1 KNELRLRWAVSKA
14 ITHRKDQKIPLK
26 EKIELLKGDID
37 NSLSH
42 VFIEHKE
49 CKAIGY
55 FCEKPYNPSGTLLSD
70 LKMT

>member
-1 KNELRLRWAVSKA
+1 
-14 ITHRKDQKIPLK
+14 KDQEIPLK

-42 VFIEHKE
+42 VFGEHKE